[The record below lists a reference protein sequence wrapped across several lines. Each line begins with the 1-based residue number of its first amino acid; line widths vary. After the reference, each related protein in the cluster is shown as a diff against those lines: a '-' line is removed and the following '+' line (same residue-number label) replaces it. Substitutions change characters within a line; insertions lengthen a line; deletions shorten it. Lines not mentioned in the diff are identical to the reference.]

1 MADSYRL
8 AVLKA
13 LTDHLAAAHVDDG
26 YNFTLAGAVFR
37 GRGRFGDSDPD
48 TMVSILENPRPDFG
62 SFAAENGSVRGEK
75 WPLLIQGWTAD
86 DATNPS
92 DPVYGLLDDVERRLG
107 RLIVCSEHTGNP
119 MYPSEYLLGRK
130 ITSLDLSP
138 GVVRPPTDG
147 ISSRCFF
154 YLALRVGLAVE
165 FG

>member
-1 MADSYRL
+1 MADSGRL

-13 LTDHLAAAHVDDG
+13 LTDHLAATTVADG
-26 YNFTLAGAVFR
+26 YNFDLVGAVFR
-37 GRGRFGDSDPD
+37 GRGRFGDGDPD

-62 SFAAENGSVRGEK
+62 SFAAGGSLRSEG
-75 WPLLIQGWTAD
+75 WPLLIQGWTVD
-86 DATNPS
+86 DKLNPS

-107 RLIVCSEHTGNP
+107 RLIAVSEHTGNP
-119 MYPSEYLLGRK
+119 LYPSEYLLGRK
-130 ITSLDLSP
+130 ITGLEITP

-154 YLALRVGLAVE
+154 FLPLRVGLAVD